1 MLAETVKIGNSD
13 DNLGKDMPEGVQIV
27 MAIPIGD
34 GLMPT
39 TTTDIRVETIA
50 TLETID
56 ARLRWL
62 SAWTVHNANH
72 LREKRDGLKVGGHQ
86 ASCASMTAIM
96 AALYF
101 HALRPQDKVS
111 VKPHAGP
118 VLQAIHYLLGNQSLD
133 QLQRFRALGGAQSYP
148 SRTKDRI
155 PVDFSTGSVG
165 LGVAVTAF
173 SSLVQDYLIA
183 HGHMAEAEAGR
194 MIALMG
200 DAELDEGNIYEC
212 LIEGYKHDIRNCWW
226 VVDYNRQSLDST
238 TADRMFRRFDD
249 IFETCG
255 WRVVTLKSGKLQRE
269 VFARPGG
276 MAISEWIDACPNA
289 EFAVLTYQGGAAWRA
304 RLLAD
309 IGDKPHVKKLIDSF
323 DDEGL
328 AALMTNLGGHCIESL
343 IDAFDSAQDDTPT
356 LFIAYTVKGYGLPL
370 AGHKDNHSGMM
381 NPAQIEQLRR
391 SMGIAEGSEWEPFG
405 GLGDNQAAQLK
416 AFVAES
422 ALARKSPEP
431 VAPMVPVPARLPVPA
446 GEVQSTQAAFGNVLL
461 DLARSAEP
469 LADRIVTTAPD
480 VTQTTNLGAFV
491 NQRGL
496 FRRAEMADVF
506 RAAKIPSAQKWA
518 ASAAGQHV
526 ELGIAETN
534 FFLALTTMGLAAPH
548 FGTRLLPVGTVYD
561 PFIARGLDALNYGCY
576 SDARFLLVGTPSGL
590 TLGPEGGAHQSINT
604 PLIGMGQPG
613 LAYFEPAYADELAL
627 TMRWAFEHM
636 QKPDGS
642 SVYLRL
648 STRQIPQI
656 ARADDGWEAD
666 ALKGAYWLR
675 RPGPGA
681 EAAIVYTGAIAPEAL
696 QAWEQLLD
704 DIPGL
709 GLLAVTSPDLLHRD
723 WSAARAARWTG
734 NTPQRSHIETI
745 LSELAPGA
753 GLVTVLDGSPG
764 ALSWLGGVTGMRVS
778 PLGIDRFGQTG
789 DLPDLYRTYRLDAE
803 AIIDAAAE
811 LFLGN

>member
-1 MLAETVKIGNSD
+1 MSTTATEARAET
-13 DNLGKDMPEGVQIV
+13 L
-27 MAIPIGD
+27 A
-34 GLMPT
+34 
-39 TTTDIRVETIA
+39 A
-50 TLETID
+50 LEALDT
-56 ARLRWL
+56 RLRWL
-62 SAWTVHNANH
+62 SSWTVHHANH
-72 LREKRDGLKVGGHQ
+72 IREKRDGLKVGGHQ

-96 AALYF
+96 AAIYF
-101 HALRPQDKVS
+101 HALRPQDKVA

-118 VLQAIHYLLGNQSLD
+118 VLQAIHYMLGNQSLD

-148 SRTKDRI
+148 SRTKDTI

-165 LGVAVTAF
+165 LGVAITAF

-183 HGHMAEAEAGR
+183 RGQMAEVDAGR

-255 WRVVTLKSGKLQRE
+255 WRVITLKHGKLQLAA
-269 VFARPGG
+269 FARPGG
-276 MAISEWIDACPNA
+276 KSIEEWIDNCPNA
-289 EFAVLTYQGGAAWRA
+289 EFAVLTYQGGAAWRE

-309 IGDKPHVKKLIDSF
+309 IGARPNVKKLLDSF

-328 AALMTNLGGHCIESL
+328 AALMTNLGGHCVESL
-343 IDAFDSAQDDTPT
+343 VDAFDSAADERPT

-381 NPAQIEQLRR
+381 NPTQIGQLRT
-391 SMGIAEGSEWEPFG
+391 SMGIAEGMEWEPFG
-405 GLGDNQAAQLK
+405 GLGDNQAANLK
-416 AFVAES
+416 AFIGRS
-422 ALARKSPEP
+422 ALAGKAPEAL
-431 VAPMVPVPARLPVPA
+431 APAIPVPARLPVPRGDA
-446 GEVQSTQAAFGNVLL
+446 QSTQAAFGNVLL
-461 DLARSAEP
+461 DLAKSTEA
-469 LADRIVTTAPD
+469 LADHIVTTAPD

-506 RAAKIPSAQKWA
+506 RAANIPSAQRWA
-518 ASAAGQHV
+518 GHAAGQHI
-526 ELGIAETN
+526 ELGIAENN
-534 FFLALTTMGLAAPH
+534 FFLALTSLGLAAPH
-548 FGTRLLPVGTVYD
+548 FGTRLIPVGTVYD

-613 LAYFEPAYADELAL
+613 LAYFEPAWADEVAL
-627 TMRWAFEHM
+627 MMRWAFEHM
-636 QKPDGS
+636 QRPEGS

-648 STRQIPQI
+648 STRVIPQI
-656 ARADDGWEAD
+656 ERANADWEAD

-675 RPGPGA
+675 KPDGNA
-681 EAAIVYTGAIAPEAL
+681 EAAIAFTGAIAPEVL
-696 QAWEQLLD
+696 DAWQQLTE

-709 GLLAVTSPDLLHRD
+709 GLLNVTSPDLLHRD
-723 WSAARAARWTG
+723 WSARRAARWTSSKAA
-734 NTPQRSHIETI
+734 PSHVETL
-745 LSELAPGA
+745 LSQLAPGT
-753 GLVTVLDGSPG
+753 GLVTVIDGSPG
-764 ALSWLGGVTGMRVS
+764 ALSWLGGVKGMRVS
-778 PLGIDRFGQTG
+778 PLGVDRFGQTG

-803 AIIDAAAE
+803 AIVDAAAE
-811 LFLGN
+811 LFLGD

>member
-1 MLAETVKIGNSD
+1 MATITATETRAEKLA
-13 DNLGKDMPEGVQIV
+13 
-27 MAIPIGD
+27 A
-34 GLMPT
+34 
-39 TTTDIRVETIA
+39 
-50 TLETID
+50 LEAID

-62 SAWTVHNANH
+62 SSWTVHNANH
-72 LREKRDGLKVGGHQ
+72 IREKRDGLKVGGHQ
-86 ASCASMTAIM
+86 ASCSSITAIM

-101 HALRPQDKVS
+101 HALRPQDKVAA
-111 VKPHAGP
+111 KPHAGP
-118 VLQAIHYLLGNQSLD
+118 VLQAIHYLLGNQSLE
-133 QLQRFRALGGAQSYP
+133 QLQRFRALGGPQSYP
-148 SRTKDRI
+148 SRTKDNI

-165 LGVAVTAF
+165 LGVAITAF
-173 SSLVQDYLIA
+173 SSLVQDYMIA

-194 MIALMG
+194 MIALVG

-255 WRVVTLKSGKLQRE
+255 WRVITLKHGKLQRAA
-269 VFARPGG
+269 FARPGG
-276 MAISEWIDACPNA
+276 KSIEEWIDSCPNA
-289 EFAVLTYQGGAAWRA
+289 EFAVLTYQGGAAWRE

-309 IGDKPHVKKLIDSF
+309 IGHKPNVKALLDSF

-328 AALMTNLGGHCIESL
+328 AALMTNLGGHCVESL
-343 IDAFDSAQDDTPT
+343 VEAFDSAQDERPT

-381 NPAQIEQLRR
+381 NPAQIEQLRA
-391 SMGIAEGSEWEPFG
+391 SMGIAPGQEWEPFG
-405 GLGDNQAAQLK
+405 GLGDNQAARLK
-416 AFVAES
+416 AFVDAS
-422 ALARKSPEP
+422 PLATKAPEP
-431 VAPMVPVPARLPVPA
+431 VAPTVPIPARLPVPR
-446 GEVQSTQAAFGNVLL
+446 GDVQSTQSAFGNILL
-461 DLARSAEP
+461 DLAKSSEP

-506 RAAKIPSAQKWA
+506 RAANIPSAQKWA
-518 ASAAGQHV
+518 ANAAGQHI

-534 FFLALTTMGLAAPH
+534 FFLALTSLGLAAPH
-548 FGTRLLPVGTVYD
+548 FGTRLFPVGTVYD

-604 PLIGMGQPG
+604 PLIGMGQPN
-613 LAYFEPAYADELAL
+613 LTYFEPAYADELAL
-627 TMRWAFEHM
+627 MMRWAFDHM
-636 QKPDGS
+636 QQPGGS

-648 STRQIPQI
+648 STRTIPQPE
-656 ARADDGWEAD
+656 RADDAWEAD
-666 ALKGAYWLR
+666 ALKGAYWVKK
-675 RPGPGA
+675 PQGGA
-681 EAAIVYTGAIAPEAL
+681 EAAIVYTGVIAPEAL
-696 QAWEQLLD
+696 SAWEQMAE

-709 GLLAVTSPDLLHRD
+709 GLLSVTSPDLLHRD
-723 WSAARAARWTG
+723 WSASRAARWTG
-734 NTPQRSHIETI
+734 GRTAPSHIETL
-745 LSELAPGA
+745 LSDLPPHA
-753 GLVTVLDGSPG
+753 GLVTVIDGSPG
-764 ALSWLGGVTGMRVS
+764 ALSWLGGVKGMRVS
-778 PLGIDRFGQTG
+778 PLGTDRFGQTG
-789 DLPDLYRTYRLDAE
+789 DLPDLYRTYRLDAD

-811 LFLGN
+811 LLLGD